1 MLMTHGY
8 MKDIFTIFD
17 KYQCPVD
24 MVSTS
29 EVSVSLTVDS
39 NDKLPAIAAD
49 LSQLADVKYE
59 GRKALVCMV
68 GDDIRGRSG
77 MAAQVFNAIRHINVR
92 MISQG
97 ASEINMSFMIDED
110 DADEAVRSLHAAF
123 FQRPRSKRFSMWTH
137 ERQLLALS
145 F

>member
-8 MKDIFTIFD
+8 LKAIFDIFD
-17 KYQCPVD
+17 KHQCPVD

-39 NDKLPAIAAD
+39 NDKLPAHRRRPEPARRREIRRQKGAR
-49 LSQLADVKYE
+49 LP
-59 GRKALVCMV
+59 GRRRHSRAE
-68 GDDIRGRSG
+68 RHGRAG
-77 MAAQVFNAIRHINVR
+77 LQRHPHINVR

-123 FQRPRSKRFSMWTH
+123 FKNPDPAIFDVEAQKS
-137 ERQLLALS
+137 S